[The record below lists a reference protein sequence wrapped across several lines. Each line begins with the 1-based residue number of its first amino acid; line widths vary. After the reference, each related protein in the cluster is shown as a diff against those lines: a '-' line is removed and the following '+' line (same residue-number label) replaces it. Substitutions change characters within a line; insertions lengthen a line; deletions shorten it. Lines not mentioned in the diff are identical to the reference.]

1 MKDGRCLSKITQG
14 ITSEIMGEAWTPAP
28 VGADSALASGIPEDW
43 KDRARSW
50 HRFGSWLDAM
60 VEAGVSPNLG
70 SFLGGGTLRSL
81 AMGMRM
87 GEPTL
92 DEMKEMHRIMG
103 ESMEDGAFGPSYA
116 LIYPPDT

>member
-14 ITSEIMGEAWTPAP
+14 ITTEIMGEAWTPAP

-70 SFLGGGTLRSL
+70 SFLGGEPSDRLRWACGWES
-81 AMGMRM
+81 RH
-87 GEPTL
+87 PT
-92 DEMKEMHRIMG
+92 R
-103 ESMEDGAFGPSYA
+103 
-116 LIYPPDT
+116 